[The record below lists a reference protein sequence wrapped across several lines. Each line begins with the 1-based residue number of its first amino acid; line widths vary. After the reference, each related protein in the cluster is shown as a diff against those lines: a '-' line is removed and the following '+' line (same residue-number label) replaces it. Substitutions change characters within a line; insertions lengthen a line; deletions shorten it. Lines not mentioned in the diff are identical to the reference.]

1 MLPSELATEEMA
13 ATVPAPKGDP
23 KHEQKIKITIS
34 LQIPLTQLEGKK
46 LKEITA
52 SLNSSMINFDKANE
66 LLTQFETLLK
76 NQNNLSQ
83 GGSHVVATAQASK
96 SARLQDFSGAA
107 AE

>member
-1 MLPSELATEEMA
+1 
-13 ATVPAPKGDP
+13 
-23 KHEQKIKITIS
+23 
-34 LQIPLTQLEGKK
+34 
-46 LKEITA
+46 
-52 SLNSSMINFDKANE
+52 MINFDKANE